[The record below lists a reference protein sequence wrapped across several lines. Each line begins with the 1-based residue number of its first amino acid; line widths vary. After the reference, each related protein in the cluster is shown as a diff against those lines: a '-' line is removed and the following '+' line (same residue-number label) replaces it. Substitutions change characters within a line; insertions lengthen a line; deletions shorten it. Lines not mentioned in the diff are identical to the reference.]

1 MVTWKWEPVIGS
13 SSFQTLGFFVE
24 DEMPRTLFCRDVFSK
39 LTSGW
44 ANEELRCAPTFFTFK
59 ILEVQ
64 DAVR

>member
-24 DEMPRTLFCRDVFSK
+24 DEMPRTLFGRDVFSK
-39 LTSGW
+39 L
-44 ANEELRCAPTFFTFK
+44 NCK

>member
-24 DEMPRTLFCRDVFSK
+24 DEMARTLFCRDVFSK
-39 LTSGW
+39 PRSGW
-44 ANEELRCAPTFFTFK
+44 ANEELRCVPIFVTFK

-64 DAVR
+64 EAVK